1 MIFLDVIDAKIN
13 NNLAASFHFRT
24 ETEIC
29 EQQTTL
35 GFNANN
41 KIVKLYLEE
50 GELLNIN
57 LDEFNL
63 FKLHTKV

>member
-1 MIFLDVIDAKIN
+1 MIFLEVIDAKIT

-24 ETEIC
+24 EIEIC

-35 GFNANN
+35 GFNANK

-50 GELLNIN
+50 SEILNIN

-63 FKLHTKV
+63 LKINTKV

>member
-1 MIFLDVIDAKIN
+1 MVFLDVIDAKIDN
-13 NNLAASFHFRT
+13 NFMASFHFRA

-63 FKLHTKV
+63 LKINTKV